1 MEYYWIIFLIIHSL
15 YSTRITIKLIQSKKI
30 NKFQKKAHVVL
41 TWLIPFIWGN
51 IVKNLIKK
59 RKFKTITKKDRKHK
73 ISFFG
78 GSGGYGGR
86 GGYGGGGGGG
96 FGGGG
101 FGGGGF
107 GGGGAGGSW

>member
-1 MEYYWIIFLIIHSL
+1 MEYYWIIFLIIYSL
-15 YSTRITIKLIQSKKI
+15 YSTRITIKIIQSKEI

-51 IVKNLIKK
+51 IINNLIKK

-73 ISFFG
+73 LSGSSARSYRGIS
-78 GSGGYGGR
+78 SG
-86 GGYGGGGGGG
+86 
-96 FGGGG
+96 FGGG

>member
-1 MEYYWIIFLIIHSL
+1 MEYYWIIFLIIHSI
-15 YSTRITIKLIQSKKI
+15 YSIRITIKIIQSKEI

-59 RKFKTITKKDRKHK
+59 REFKTITKKDRKHK

-78 GSGGYGGR
+78 GGGGYGGD
-86 GGYGGGGGGG
+86 GYGGSGY
-96 FGGGG
+96 GG

-107 GGGGAGGSW
+107 GGGGAGGCW

>member
-1 MEYYWIIFLIIHSL
+1 MEYFWIIFLIIHSF
-15 YSTRITIKLIQSKKI
+15 YSIRISIKIIQSKEI
-30 NKFQKKAHVVL
+30 NKFQKKAHIVL

-59 RKFKTITKKDRKHK
+59 REFKTITKKDRKHK

-78 GSGGYGGR
+78 SGDGYGGS
-86 GGYGGGGGGG
+86 GYGGSGYGGSGY
-96 FGGGG
+96 GG

>member
-1 MEYYWIIFLIIHSL
+1 MEYFWIIFLIIHSF
-15 YSTRITIKLIQSKKI
+15 YSIRISIKIIQSKEI
-30 NKFQKKAHVVL
+30 NKFQKKAHIIL

-59 RKFKTITKKDRKHK
+59 REFKTITKKDRKHK

-78 GSGGYGGR
+78 GGGGYGGS
-86 GGYGGGGGGG
+86 GYGGSGY
-96 FGGGG
+96 GG

>member
-15 YSTRITIKLIQSKKI
+15 YSTHITIKIIQSKEI

-51 IVKNLIKK
+51 TVKNSIKK
-59 RKFKTITKKDRKHK
+59 REFKTITKKDRKHK
-73 ISFFG
+73 IS
-78 GSGGYGGR
+78 GSSTDSYR
-86 GGYGGGGGGG
+86 GISSG
-96 FGGGG
+96 FGGGSG
-101 FGGGGF
+101 SGYGSSGGGGF